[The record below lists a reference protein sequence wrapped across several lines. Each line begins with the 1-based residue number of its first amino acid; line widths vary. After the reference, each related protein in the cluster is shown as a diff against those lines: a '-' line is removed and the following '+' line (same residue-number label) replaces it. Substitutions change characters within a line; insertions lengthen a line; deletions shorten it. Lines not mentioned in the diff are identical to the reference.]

1 LRLYDRPGNC
11 LYLAA
16 DRPRAFVA
24 AANAEGTVCT
34 ITIFPTR

>member
-16 DRPRAFVA
+16 DKRHAFVP
-24 AANAEGTVCT
+24 AANAEGTVRT
-34 ITIFPTR
+34 ITILPT

>member
-1 LRLYDRPGNC
+1 LRLYDRLGNC

-16 DRPRAFVA
+16 DRRRAFVA
-24 AANAEGTVCT
+24 AATAEGTVRT

>member
-1 LRLYDRPGNC
+1 LRLYDCPGNC

-16 DRPRAFVA
+16 DRRRAFVA
-24 AANAEGTVCT
+24 AATAEGTVRT

>member
-16 DRPRAFVA
+16 DKRRAFVA
-24 AANAEGTVCT
+24 SANAEGTVRT
-34 ITIFPTR
+34 ITIFPTQ